1 MNATG
6 QKINKK
12 LLALAL
18 PSTLWGVG
26 TSFASEKI
34 VQLFSYGLM
43 AIIVIRTCEL
53 KLKHKLA
60 AIISG
65 AALMISTLFL
75 YTNPIDGEAILLI
88 PKILWIYAVVAISS
102 SKEEQYKKRQDKGI
116 SSVISFMTFYVAV
129 STILFGIILMA
140 RGIHH

>member
-1 MNATG
+1 M
-6 QKINKK
+6 
-12 LLALAL
+12 
-18 PSTLWGVG
+18 
-26 TSFASEKI
+26 
-34 VQLFSYGLM
+34 
-43 AIIVIRTCEL
+43 
-53 KLKHKLA
+53 A

-129 STILFGIILMA
+129 STILFGIILIA
-140 RGIHH
+140 RGEGTSSLMGIVPRFNGGWFDSNYYAFLLTSFSN